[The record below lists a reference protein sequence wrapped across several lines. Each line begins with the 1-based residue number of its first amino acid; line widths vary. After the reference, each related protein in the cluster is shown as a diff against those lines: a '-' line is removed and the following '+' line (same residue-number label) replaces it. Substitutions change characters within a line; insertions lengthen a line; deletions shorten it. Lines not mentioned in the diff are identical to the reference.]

1 MFDKMQRPGFAPART
16 EDPNPS
22 PIRPTGP
29 STMFWPAALGGMAPQ
44 LEPRVHFVVPVNNI
58 YA

>member
-1 MFDKMQRPGFAPART
+1 MFDKMQRPGFAPARI

-29 STMFWPAALGGMAPQ
+29 STMFWPAALERKAAQMEPQ
-44 LEPRVHFVVPVNNI
+44 E
-58 YA
+58 